1 MDDGRWDRMAD
12 KTVEELQN
20 PYSVLADPLNTNLL
34 IQFYHAVR
42 HAPPRLYDLQAVLRQ
57 RVPAIDNLYATWPDT
72 PPLYHVTQLIQG
84 ISPAPPPRQARHSVE
99 LGQLSCLKADP
110 PANVPPRDPTAPSCP
125 TVDYV
130 VERSDFIERETGH
143 TMHFAEVFR
152 VCVKPM
158 FVARSRRLGL
168 AATSK
173 LTARYYFIAQ
183 LIQAIE
189 QISQTVRHSADTV
202 SITLYGE
209 YAQAFGDIRPRPRKI
224 NLTDVRCASFYFN
237 SYVFITYH
245 PSVMM
250 ASRHPVVRSLLLGR
264 ECAQDKLFRGINTPF
279 DVLYFQRAFRL
290 DIEVDELDN
299 MVQELSLDLNNLPET
314 LNTISRALSDYV
326 AVHGNGMRGKPGP
339 YRYRGLRGSGGS
351 CSLAGKRQTVVSK
364 GLAKSDTPLAD
375 VHVLY
380 PLAMDST
387 EEMVGA
393 LQANGF
399 ELDDVV
405 EPDEIKQVYLTALP
419 SLRLRAAVVALGG
432 SSLNDLLLDNV
443 HVQQPTSASELLK
456 LFEMGLSHDDLVK
469 QLLDALS
476 MTDQA
481 TASPPTFS
489 VRATASTSSD
499 RSDALLAPFDQP
511 DFSQP
516 DAVPSLLDQPDY
528 CHPDSHAEALLPPFD
543 QPDTLG
549 HRSPSLLPT
558 DLEAPDQQHVAERD
572 MPVQP
577 QIEFDD
583 VSMPS
588 KEESPVADGQPPV
601 PADAPLPPKSRLLQ
615 CIDRPCDAAEE
626 DRSAV
631 RAPPAIQSTPARD
644 KAPLPPPLAQDPVP
658 SPSPTLPSPV
668 LRKTQSNARLD
679 VLLSPFLDLPPSP
692 FLNRPPS
699 PFLDRPPSPF
709 LTSDIPGAR
718 AGNES
723 SFLAPLRYDEDFG
736 SESYAEPDSHFELDA
751 TMFDP
756 PPSSQPLGNNE
767 YAALKPHDL
776 SRSAGVG
783 HGGEIGEATTSSTGQ
798 VSVERAVRT
807 GAAGDDELME
817 DWTDGSG
824 VREDAAEEDMAV
836 SSGEEDYLAFSSTKA
851 RLSSS
856 PTPAKLL
863 PASSAS
869 AKGRWL
875 SADTTPSSR
884 WPSTAAGFSYPP
896 LPPITDPRM
905 PVASTSSS
913 PAGLQRQPHSL
924 NDSYL
929 PPQHWFASTSG
940 PYPSRASPSAP
951 PPPLGPQP
959 YPTTPSWSSY
969 SSHSASTFTPSAHVN
984 PLPPPPRPRHRLP
997 HPPPPPPPISS
1008 DHPCHAYGSLA
1019 PPLLPTRP
1027 IIPIEPEPLAPGQV
1041 TNYQGGGGYT
1051 DCSLLRVVSDTQGDP
1066 TQLLNIQALQNL
1078 LQEACGDHSHDVKV
1092 AFIAAA
1098 PFDPSRWVIVKLK
1111 FRTKEGWL
1119 DYHRN
1124 RRETAVLIVQEHN
1137 DKLIKSYRPA
1147 R

>member
-173 LTARYYFIAQ
+173 PTARYYFIAQ

-489 VRATASTSSD
+489 VRATASTSSEHARTAAD
-499 RSDALLAPFDQP
+499 RVRRCL
-511 DFSQP
+511 
-516 DAVPSLLDQPDY
+516 DAV
-528 CHPDSHAEALLPPFD
+528 E
-543 QPDTLG
+543 G
-549 HRSPSLLPT
+549 
-558 DLEAPDQQHVAERD
+558 
-572 MPVQP
+572 
-577 QIEFDD
+577 
-583 VSMPS
+583 
-588 KEESPVADGQPPV
+588 GV
-601 PADAPLPPKSRLLQ
+601 P
-615 CIDRPCDAAEE
+615 
-626 DRSAV
+626 
-631 RAPPAIQSTPARD
+631 
-644 KAPLPPPLAQDPVP
+644 
-658 SPSPTLPSPV
+658 
-668 LRKTQSNARLD
+668 
-679 VLLSPFLDLPPSP
+679 
-692 FLNRPPS
+692 
-699 PFLDRPPSPF
+699 
-709 LTSDIPGAR
+709 
-718 AGNES
+718 
-723 SFLAPLRYDEDFG
+723 
-736 SESYAEPDSHFELDA
+736 
-751 TMFDP
+751 
-756 PPSSQPLGNNE
+756 
-767 YAALKPHDL
+767 
-776 SRSAGVG
+776 
-783 HGGEIGEATTSSTGQ
+783 
-798 VSVERAVRT
+798 
-807 GAAGDDELME
+807 
-817 DWTDGSG
+817 
-824 VREDAAEEDMAV
+824 
-836 SSGEEDYLAFSSTKA
+836 
-851 RLSSS
+851 
-856 PTPAKLL
+856 
-863 PASSAS
+863 
-869 AKGRWL
+869 GR
-875 SADTTPSSR
+875 R
-884 WPSTAAGFSYPP
+884 
-896 LPPITDPRM
+896 R
-905 PVASTSSS
+905 STSSS
-913 PAGLQRQPHSL
+913 RRRS
-924 NDSYL
+924 
-929 PPQHWFASTSG
+929 
-940 PYPSRASPSAP
+940 SPSQVPSSAVYRSPMRRSGRRPFRRPRSAGDPVDSGARQGSSP
-951 PPPLGPQP
+951 PSSRSRPSPVSFSHPSVTGPSKNPIECTARCPAITLPRLAAVSLPQP
-959 YPTTPSWSSY
+959 TAISFPR
-969 SSHSASTFTPSAHVN
+969 PSAVA
-984 PLPPPPRPRHRLP
+984 LP
-997 HPPPPPPPISS
+997 HFRHS
-1008 DHPCHAYGSLA
+1008 G
-1019 PPLLPTRP
+1019 R
-1027 IIPIEPEPLAPGQV
+1027 
-1041 TNYQGGGGYT
+1041 QGG
-1051 DCSLLRVVSDTQGDP
+1051 
-1066 TQLLNIQALQNL
+1066 
-1078 LQEACGDHSHDVKV
+1078 
-1092 AFIAAA
+1092 
-1098 PFDPSRWVIVKLK
+1098 
-1111 FRTKEGWL
+1111 
-1119 DYHRN
+1119 
-1124 RRETAVLIVQEHN
+1124 
-1137 DKLIKSYRPA
+1137 
-1147 R
+1147 

>member
-173 LTARYYFIAQ
+173 PTARYYFIAQ

-489 VRATASTSSD
+489 
-499 RSDALLAPFDQP
+499 
-511 DFSQP
+511 
-516 DAVPSLLDQPDY
+516 
-528 CHPDSHAEALLPPFD
+528 
-543 QPDTLG
+543 
-549 HRSPSLLPT
+549 
-558 DLEAPDQQHVAERD
+558 
-572 MPVQP
+572 
-577 QIEFDD
+577 IEFDD

-601 PADAPLPPKSRLLQ
+601 PADAPLPPKSR
-615 CIDRPCDAAEE
+615 
-626 DRSAV
+626 S
-631 RAPPAIQSTPARD
+631 S
-644 KAPLPPPLAQDPVP
+644 PPPLAQDPVP